1 MPPCGEFINYK
12 NFNPA
17 FLVQAW
23 LPEADFNVT
32 DKDLENLNS
41 MRRPEIK
48 VIRPILWKLAHKIT
62 LATQL
67 QTQSVLSGTAMQVSL
82 ETNK

>member
-1 MPPCGEFINYK
+1 MPSS
-12 NFNPA
+12 
-17 FLVQAW
+17 VQAW
-23 LPEADFNVT
+23 LPEADYNIT
-32 DKDLENLNS
+32 EGDLQNLKPIRKS
-41 MRRPEIK
+41 EIN

-82 ETNK
+82 ETNE